1 MHLNIWMTLKT
12 EQGGWWMVSFTD
24 RRAPQDP
31 PQAVPAVPAVPERAP
46 LEPRPVPPGN
56 SMDFRGDLPSGYVK
70 IAIEHGD
77 L

>member
-1 MHLNIWMTLKT
+1 
-12 EQGGWWMVSFTD
+12 MVDGQFHGQKGP
-24 RRAPQDP
+24 PQDP

-46 LEPRPVPPGN
+46 LEPRPVPPGD